1 MATRPTPK
9 SQGAIE
15 HALRMRHAPAGN
27 YLGDLTVVHGIFK
40 ALAKQFSDHAGAV
53 AAKQIPHKEADQK
66 DLDECNRLV
75 WVFNGHDRGYS
86 PVGEWNKAGGLAA
99 ALRQA
104 LPLRPNPAGNPDLDI
119 FMALEAFHDQ
129 VYAELIAA
137 MQDRQD
143 PETTGHNITALIDR
157 FSRLFAGL
165 PVPPQ

>member
-27 YLGDLTVVHGIFK
+27 YLGDLTVVHGLFK
-40 ALAKQFSDHAGAV
+40 ALAKQFSDHAEAV
-53 AAKQIPHKEADQK
+53 AAKRVPHQEADQK
-66 DLDECNRLV
+66 DLAECNRLV
-75 WVFNGHDRGYS
+75 WVFNGHDKTYS
-86 PVGEWNKAGGLAA
+86 PVGEWNQGGGLAA

-104 LPLRPNPAGNPDLDI
+104 LPLPPNPDGNPNYDI
-119 FMALEAFHDQ
+119 FMALERFHDQ
-129 VYAELIAA
+129 VYAELMAA

-143 PETTGHNITALIDR
+143 PETAGHRITALIDR
-157 FSRLFAGL
+157 FSRLFTGL